1 MTDLI
6 EMWHKRARPAPT
18 QEEFNTQLGCHVEEF
33 VEMLDA
39 VYLQIA
45 GTTMDYD
52 IEELYVALDKLARKL
67 KTNEVTAHITHRE
80 DFLDSI
86 ADQVVT
92 GVGAAYCAG
101 MQPTEALRRVNQ
113 SNWSKFDTDGQPLR
127 DADGKIAK
135 GPNYEPPNL
144 EGLY

>member
-18 QEEFNTQLGCHVEEF
+18 QADFNTQLGCHVEEF
-33 VEMLDA
+33 IEMLDSL
-39 VYLQIA
+39 YLRVN
-45 GTTMDYD
+45 GTTLDYD
-52 IEELYVALDKLARKL
+52 IEHMYVALTELAKGL
-67 KTNEVTAHITHRE
+67 KANQIDARIVRRG

-101 MQPTEALRRVNQ
+101 TQPTEALRRVNQ